1 MNKAVKLTAIA
12 AAIAVVSACGA
23 DKKESVKPETEAQ
36 KQSYALGASMGRYL
50 KNNLEQNAE
59 IGVNLEQ
66 EMIIGGIQD
75 ALGDKVQLTDEEIET
90 VMTGLES
97 KVRKLRAEK
106 QEKLASAAK
115 DAGIKFLEENA
126 KRSEVTVTESGL
138 QYEVLQEGEGEK
150 PTAES
155 TVTVHYHGTLID
167 GTVFD
172 SSVERGETI
181 SFGLNRVIPGWT
193 EGLQYMSKGAKYKF
207 YIPSE
212 LAYGPRNAGAIPPH
226 SALIF
231 EVELFDFESPESAAE

>member
-23 DKKESVKPETEAQ
+23 DKKETATPETEVQ
-36 KQSYALGASMGRYL
+36 KQSYAIGAQMGSYL
-50 KNNLEQNAE
+50 KNNLEKNNE

-66 EMIIGGIQD
+66 DMIVSGIQD
-75 ALGDKVQLTDEEIET
+75 ALSDTVKLSDEEIET
-90 VMTGLES
+90 AMTSLES
-97 KVRKLRAEK
+97 TVRKLQAEK
-106 QEKLASAAK
+106 QEKLASEAK
-115 DAGIKFLEENA
+115 EAGVKFLEENA

-150 PTAES
+150 PTADS

-212 LAYGPRNAGAIPPH
+212 LAYGSRNAGSIPPH
-226 SALIF
+226 STLIF